1 MENFKMTRNASG
13 YYDETAYKGIMGMA
27 KPGEIWECTNAN
39 GTSEYLIIKN
49 HERIS
54 TALKLLEFN
63 LDHTIAVFGK
73 SVDPRAVQ
81 YIYNDTLSRRTNE
94 LPEED
99 FTEICNEIAEAL
111 DLPSMTVCEL
121 TKRPE
126 AKKEEPEIYESVF
139 FREIVDLFGV
149 EAFEQYCRCAVHVSR
164 CREDAEKAQMYLSAL
179 RTVRGGASDEKS

>member
-81 YIYNDTLSRRTNE
+81 YIYNDTLSRRTNV

-99 FTEICNEIAEAL
+99 FIEICNEIAEAL
-111 DLPSMTVCEL
+111 DIKTSGEPVKIEQPVSETIEPKIDYAEML
-121 TKRPE
+121 
-126 AKKEEPEIYESVF
+126 PEIQ
-139 FREIVDLFGV
+139 LTFGA
-149 EAFEQYCRCAVHVSR
+149 EAYA
-164 CREDAEKAQMYLSAL
+164 
-179 RTVRGGASDEKS
+179 